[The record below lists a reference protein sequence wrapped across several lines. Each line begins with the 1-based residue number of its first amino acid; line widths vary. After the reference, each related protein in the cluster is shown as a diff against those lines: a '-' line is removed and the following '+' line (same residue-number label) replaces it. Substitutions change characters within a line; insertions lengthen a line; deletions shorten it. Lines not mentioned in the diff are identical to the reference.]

1 MATKNIPA
9 EITKFYLGLSD
20 LGILSLLPSEWS
32 EYKEY
37 LNPERHSYDITRGKI
52 DVGFTD
58 RSLSFAVSELGF
70 AYLIPEYGTLSA
82 SSANG
87 TINGTLTLN
96 GSYSDVQKKGKYTS
110 LSLVGSIRG
119 DASILGD
126 KISFESNLDGD
137 PIDVSLDAR
146 GNITIGDRVDVDLDS
161 ITATYRNSNLEV
173 TSTASGRFRLNN
185 NGGSISIN
193 SVTAIYSDRSNFW
206 SANVSLSGDGKFVAE
221 FFERSYLVGRLSSIG
236 GTNIELEIGEE
247 LLNRFDISD
256 ASLSDLI
263 QGQIVRLSDQEITDT
278 TFSLNRN
285 GFDLNPSVFFLMGGN
300 SNAYSLENVI
310 SKTLDLNNLDIR
322 LLSPED
328 SDAPPM
334 HVFDIDGNRT
344 TSIESDTLL
353 ILRKLFGTF
362 PGSSLFDGIE
372 TYDLRDESE
381 IGTFIDKLV
390 TYNVL
395 DLDDDGVISPL
406 SDGTMLAR
414 YVSRIPAPQQ
424 SVSMSLESPYTLQNT
439 LVNSAVVGTD
449 NADRL
454 TGTRAGDLL
463 AGREGN
469 DILTGKK
476 GSDVFL
482 LDIGGTENTLKITDF
497 NAREGDVLAFLHNNN
512 NATDQLSFKS
522 VRSRSQLNDAKRLPK
537 DIVYFESKG
546 LLFYN
551 QNQTDSGWGNG
562 GKIAKLLGAPEFGK
576 GDFVIV

>member
-87 TINGTLTLN
+87 TISGKLTLN

-110 LSLVGSIRG
+110 LSLSGSIRG

-126 KISFESNLDGD
+126 SISFESSLDSD

-146 GNITIGDRVDVDLDS
+146 GSITVGDIVNIDLDS

-173 TSTASGRFRLNN
+173 TSTARGRFLLNN
-185 NGGSISIN
+185 NGGSISID
-193 SVTAIYSDRSNFW
+193 SITAIYSDRSNFW
-206 SANVSLSGDGKFVAE
+206 SANVTLSGDGKFVAE
-221 FFERSYLVGRLSSIG
+221 FFERSFLVGRLSSIG
-236 GTNIELEIGEE
+236 GSNIELEIGEE
-247 LLNRFDISD
+247 LLSRFDISD
-256 ASLSDLI
+256 ASLSNLI
-263 QGQIVRLSDQEITDT
+263 QGQTIRLSDSEITDA
-278 TFSLNRN
+278 TFSLNQN

-300 SNAYSLENVI
+300 SNAYSLETVI
-310 SKTLDLNNLDIR
+310 SETLDLGNLDIR
-322 LLSPED
+322 LLRPED

-334 HVFDIDGNRT
+334 HVFDVDGNQS

-353 ILRKLFGTF
+353 VLRKLFGTF
-362 PGSSLFDGIE
+362 PGSSLFDGVE

-381 IGTFIDKLV
+381 ISTFIDRLV

-395 DLDDDGVISPL
+395 DLNDDGEISPL
-406 SDGTMLAR
+406 SDGMMLAR
-414 YVSRIPAPQQ
+414 YVNRTPAPQQ
-424 SVSMSLESPYTLQNT
+424 SVSVTLESPYTLQNT
-439 LVNSAVVGTD
+439 LINSAVIGTD
-449 NADRL
+449 IADRL

-463 AGREGN
+463 AGRQGN
-469 DILTGKK
+469 DILTGEK

-482 LDIGGTENTLKITDF
+482 LDYLDRNYTTRITDF
-497 NAREGDVLAFLHNNN
+497 NTREGDVIAILHNNN
-512 NATDQLSFKS
+512 DSADRLSLKS
-522 VRSRSQLNDAKRLPK
+522 VRSRSQLNDAKKSPK
-537 DIVYFESKG
+537 DIIYFEPKG

-551 QNQTDSGWGNG
+551 QNQTESGWGDG
-562 GKIAKLLGAPEFGK
+562 GKVAQLVGAPEISK
-576 GDFVIV
+576 NDVISG